1 MQVICVTICQV
12 AHGALLHEQRI
23 QTIAHMKA
31 RIWNHRSWVAEVGH
45 RELRALFD
53 AMLRQ
58 AGFGLVGFSDAH
70 FQPHGYTA
78 VWILAE
84 SHFALHT
91 FPEEG
96 RTYCE
101 LSSCNLE
108 KFVALIELIEPH
120 EIA

>member
-1 MQVICVTICQV
+1 
-12 AHGALLHEQRI
+12 
-23 QTIAHMKA
+23 MKA
-31 RIWNHRSWVAEVGH
+31 RIWNHRSWVAEVSH
-45 RELRALFD
+45 RELHALFD
-53 AMLRQ
+53 PMLRQ